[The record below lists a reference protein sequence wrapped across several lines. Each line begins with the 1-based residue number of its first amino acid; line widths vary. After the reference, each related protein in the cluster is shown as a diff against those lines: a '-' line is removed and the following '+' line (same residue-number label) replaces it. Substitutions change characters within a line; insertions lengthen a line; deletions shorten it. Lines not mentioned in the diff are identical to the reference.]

1 MFRLPATTVES
12 SHVHRRKES
21 TVTAKTATKH
31 EDGEKK
37 RAKAREE
44 FYRIVKTRLDM
55 RIAKRESYT
64 TTRDLYA
71 GYEKLHHEGFGDTPP
86 SQTVAQVLGQ
96 RPYRDRLYYA
106 RNVVTH
112 KAERSGPGRTAPYR
126 IYLRDD
132 ATPPRDYVLVPLSTP
147 RDRIAQVVAEKK
159 GALDAT
165 VHVTTAEQPATHE
178 TPGFPVFE
186 DSERLIGELTRVIE
200 TQAALIASLTP
211 LASRRHAA

>member
-1 MFRLPATTVES
+1 M
-12 SHVHRRKES
+12 
-21 TVTAKTATKH
+21 TAKTATKH

-159 GALDAT
+159 GAADAT
-165 VHVTTAEQPATHE
+165 VHVSRPQEAEYTPQPTE
-178 TPGFPVFE
+178 TCEAPRVV
-186 DSERLIGELTRVIE
+186 DTERLVGQLTGVIA
-200 TQAALIASLTP
+200 TQAALIERLSAA
-211 LASRRHAA
+211 LAAA